1 MPAGYLVSEEAKREI
16 SEGVPV
22 FSIEKVRVGSD
33 MGVIVTVFEK
43 SAREEIKRI
52 LKKKKI
58 VNYIEFWEE

>member
-1 MPAGYLVSEEAKREI
+1 
-16 SEGVPV
+16 
-22 FSIEKVRVGSD
+22 